1 MVKGR
6 DLGMRKVALL
16 CSRARVRASTA
27 VGLIAM
33 LGASACVAS
42 SAAVQSTK
50 AARAVEHARR
60 SHAGDQAPYEFT
72 LAEAYLEKAR
82 EESSEAAYQDANR
95 LARKSQD
102 NAAKAVERSRQIR
115 TTGGQ

>member
-1 MVKGR
+1 
-6 DLGMRKVALL
+6 MRRACFALVA
-16 CSRARVRASTA
+16 V
-27 VGLIAM
+27 

-60 SHAGDQAPYEFT
+60 SQAGEQAPYEFT

-82 EESSEAAYQDANR
+82 EESSHAAYQDANR
-95 LARKSQD
+95 LARKSQE
-102 NAAKAVERSRQIR
+102 NAAKAIERSRQMR
-115 TTGGQ
+115 TGSGN